1 MISITPV
8 IQRVNLKLLLSTNQR
23 RRQKLYLTSLLQLE
37 AGAEG
42 TVEEGILLLLIEVD
56 EEVMQ
61 QEVEGLLHLNS

>member
-23 RRQKLYLTSLLQLE
+23 RRPKLYLTSLLQLE